1 MSDRSTRSHPDIETL
16 ANYIDDQLAASD
28 AETTKL
34 HLDGCPVCRLEI
46 KRIERF
52 EAIESD
58 ESLREEANWPAAQAR
73 LERAFRDNVLPEVV
87 ERQSIS
93 ARPFWSRW
101 QVRWLA
107 PVAAAAALLIVFQI
121 DRSRPPGTP
130 ADELGPMRGPTTEKL
145 SIALEEPSGNI
156 EQPPEQFAWRSAREN
171 DYYKIAIFTSDLTKI
186 YEESE
191 ITESRWAASDS
202 LKSLLEAETIY
213 IWTVTGQKG
222 VEHEVVSPNGWFKIT
237 PEASPDR

>member
-1 MSDRSTRSHPDIETL
+1 TRSHPDIETL
-16 ANYIDDQLAASD
+16 ANYIDGQLAASD
-28 AETTKL
+28 ADATKR
-34 HLDGCPVCRLEI
+34 HLDSCPVCRLEI

-58 ESLREEANWPAAQAR
+58 KSLREEANWPAAQVR

-87 ERQSIS
+87 ARQSID

-101 QVRWLA
+101 QVRWLV
-107 PVAAAAALLIVFQI
+107 PVAAAAALLVVFQI

-130 ADELGPMRGPTTEKL
+130 SDDLGPMRGPTTEEL
-145 SIALEEPSGNI
+145 SIALEAPSGNI
-156 EQPPEQFAWRSAREN
+156 ERLPEQFTWRSTRKN

-191 ITESRWAASDS
+191 LPESRWAASDS
-202 LKSLLEAETIY
+202 LRSLLKVETIY

-222 VEHEVVSPNGWFKIT
+222 VEREVVSPNGWFKIT
-237 PEASPDR
+237 PGRRGAKANTD